1 MKNKFGFQVLIN
13 GKKICRAGFEN
24 ENAIVTCILDSVR
37 REKDNSEELNISI
50 SGLNSDTQQHAN
62 WFSNKLQEGDKI
74 SIEIIS
80 NNFDTPISISK
91 AFSEKDILSQKLKYY
106 HKLKEELKDYLKE

>member
-1 MKNKFGFQVLIN
+1 MKKVFGFQVLIN

-24 ENAIVTCILDSVR
+24 ETAIVTCILDSVR

-50 SGLNSDTQQHAN
+50 SGLNSDTHQHAN
-62 WFSNKLQEGDKI
+62 WFRNKLQEGDNV

-80 NNFDTPISISK
+80 NNFEVP
-91 AFSEKDILSQKLKYY
+91 DIMRRNRLKMRQRRANKCQG
-106 HKLKEELKDYLKE
+106 HHG